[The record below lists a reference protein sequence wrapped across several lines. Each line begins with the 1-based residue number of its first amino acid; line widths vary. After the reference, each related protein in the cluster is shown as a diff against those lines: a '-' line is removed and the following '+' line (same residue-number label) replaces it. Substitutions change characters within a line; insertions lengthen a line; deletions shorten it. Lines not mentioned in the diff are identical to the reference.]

1 MALGSLNPRNPYHKQ
16 MVGSQI
22 FEFVEDL
29 LGVLR
34 ADDAGKVCDILI
46 NLPLDQITAYL
57 RDYDVFKAKVKEA
70 VA

>member
-1 MALGSLNPRNPYHKQ
+1 